1 MNGLTRRDFLKWVG
15 AGGAAIVALSAGA
28 RSFFH
33 REPVGAVGRFG
44 TARTMPF
51 SFRAA
56 TGLPATRMPSYASLV
71 VEGSV
76 DPSAGT
82 GRVKRALFA
91 GAPAAQSE
99 IELPGT
105 SRWFRVAGVREE
117 GRWLLVRGVAENP
130 RAFGPGESRTALFR
144 IDRAGG
150 RVLAPFV
157 DSDVELRLV
166 G

>member
-1 MNGLTRRDFLKWVG
+1 
-15 AGGAAIVALSAGA
+15 
-28 RSFFH
+28 
-33 REPVGAVGRFG
+33 
-44 TARTMPF
+44 MPF

-105 SRWFRVAGVREE
+105 SRWFRVAGVRRE
-117 GRWLLVRGVAENP
+117 GRSLLVRGLAEDP
-130 RAFGPGESRTALFR
+130 GALGPGESRTALFR

-150 RVLAPFV
+150 RVWAPFV
-157 DSDVELRLV
+157 DSDEELRLV